1 MKEELAVFAPDPLL
15 PLVKTTNTSQA
26 PDPSMS
32 SPQPPD
38 SIEALADTLRR
49 EHGVTV
55 NTQQRRRLAWL
66 AARLG
71 TPFVWTGLRPAPEEC
86 RLLVVVEPPG
96 RLQLERLD
104 QTLAQDG
111 ALVIPCGED
120 SAYDALKSRLS
131 GFGIVG
137 ADGTEGPHQLWWG
150 GHAGRNAKCTIHN
163 AEAPAAMSLR
173 EPGTDHG
180 KSRAERL
187 LTLWQACTQAVVWRT
202 QATGGDASVAR
213 PLEFDCDFAVRRRTD
228 WQLSPHTLYFGRRPA
243 AEALLLTWT
252 KFCRAFRTVDDM
264 QLLDQAWC
272 LVTSQTALDTLWLP
286 EVDQPVAIQSVKGF
300 AGECVMAVPEW
311 SRPVRPAERT
321 GPPELSMPGVT
332 TTGRCAM
339 AIVRDSQSRGSRALA
354 STVEALAHAFAAD
367 PADFCQLEV
376 VLCTTRD
383 DLHAAFSAAS
393 VDSVLV
399 VTPAHVV
406 TADIFRKLADESR
419 LCAVVSPPLQV
430 FDLAQSRALRRRAI
444 VRPRADHE
452 DTTGASVSD
461 R

>member
-1 MKEELAVFAPDPLL
+1 
-15 PLVKTTNTSQA
+15 
-26 PDPSMS
+26 MS
-32 SPQPPD
+32 NPQPPD
-38 SIEALADTLRR
+38 SIEALADTLRH

-71 TPFVWTGLRPAPEEC
+71 TPLVWTGLRSAPEEC
-86 RLLVVVEPPG
+86 RFLVLVEPPG

-104 QTLAQDG
+104 HTLAQDG

-137 ADGTEGPHQLWWG
+137 ADGADGPHQLWWG
-150 GHAGRNAKCTIHN
+150 GHAGRNATCTIHVV
-163 AEAPAAMSLR
+163 AAPAELQSR
-173 EPGTDHG
+173 EAGSHHG
-180 KSRAERL
+180 GSRAERL
-187 LTLWQACTQAVVWRT
+187 LALWQDCTQPVVWRT
-202 QATGGDASVAR
+202 QATGEDASVAR

-228 WQLSPHTLYFGRRPA
+228 WRLSPHTLYFGRRPA

-286 EVDQPVAIQSVKGF
+286 DVDQLAAPQSAQSF
-300 AGECVMAVPEW
+300 TGEWVMAVPEW
-311 SRPVRPAERT
+311 SRPVHPAERT
-321 GPPELSMPGVT
+321 GPPEFSMPGVA

-383 DLHAAFSAAS
+383 DLHAAFAAAS

-406 TADIFRKLADESR
+406 TADIFRRLADESH

-430 FDLAQSRALRRRAI
+430 FDLAQGRALRRRAI
-444 VRPRADHE
+444 VRPRTDHD
-452 DTTGASVSD
+452 DTTGAPCPAD
-461 R
+461 DTGLY